1 MFSDDY
7 VLASGLHPHFK
18 LKWLQ
23 LLTKYDWKL
32 LDNVNM
38 TEKRVKHK
46 IVQEVKILARQ
57 MATPD
62 PSSEDTCRRQA
73 GLLFIAL
80 CQ

>member
-1 MFSDDY
+1 MVEAVSAAIKKRFGKCFLDDDY

-38 TEKRVKHK
+38 AEKRVKLK
-46 IVQEVKILARQ
+46 IVKEVKILARQ
-57 MATPD
+57 MATP
-62 PSSEDTCRRQA
+62 EC
-73 GLLFIAL
+73 
-80 CQ
+80 